1 MLPSKSKSR
10 DAVNIDL
17 VNNAFFVKCIK
28 VLADNH
34 TYSNPWVY
42 VVLKEIIGLLLFDLA
57 AKGTARVFY
66 KGCQLLK
73 RNEVLELHA

>member
-1 MLPSKSKSR
+1 MGPKIALSFEASVVCDACKMVLMLPSKSKSR

-34 TYSNPWVY
+34 TYSNP
-42 VVLKEIIGLLLFDLA
+42 
-57 AKGTARVFY
+57 
-66 KGCQLLK
+66 
-73 RNEVLELHA
+73 